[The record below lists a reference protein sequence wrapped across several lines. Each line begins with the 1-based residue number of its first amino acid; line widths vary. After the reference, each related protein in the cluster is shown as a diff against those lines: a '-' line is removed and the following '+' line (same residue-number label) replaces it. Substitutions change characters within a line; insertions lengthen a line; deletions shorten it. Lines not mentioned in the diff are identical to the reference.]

1 MLIDS
6 KYNFLE
12 GNRRPYHET
21 MLTYVENQL
30 KTVKKSWKTVE
41 NNTFTCRRYHLQRI
55 AAQDDT
61 RNITKAQLYTT
72 AKYTRLS
79 FLYRGCSLFRAL

>member
-1 MLIDS
+1 
-6 KYNFLE
+6 
-12 GNRRPYHET
+12 

-79 FLYRGCSLFRAL
+79 FYIRGLGSFPSSREQALKPTEVLAIFLKDA